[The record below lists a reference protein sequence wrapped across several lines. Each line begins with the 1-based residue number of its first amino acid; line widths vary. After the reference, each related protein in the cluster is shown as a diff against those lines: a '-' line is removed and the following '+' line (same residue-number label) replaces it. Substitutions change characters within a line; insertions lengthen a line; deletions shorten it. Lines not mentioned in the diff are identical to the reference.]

1 MRMAP
6 TLLPCFLQMLQV
18 AAHMRRQGYF
28 VVAALT
34 RPFDFEGR
42 RKLEEAD
49 ALVEA
54 LSEVAQLTVVVPQAV
69 LVRASSE
76 LTVKDASAIADT
88 TLEFSMRAI
97 LWALGAPEL
106 LIAAAGGWGLS
117 LQLRLVK
124 CYAGSNW
131 HVYEEDQTWL
141 VCKQQSLAERYA
153 EEVCGTQKG
162 EVLAVIVSSQTS
174 APPDPVRQLS
184 MFFSAQV
191 FFSSM

>member
-1 MRMAP
+1 MYDKCPCNIGGSYLRIHSNPLWTPPENTCSKQLVLSRMKHSLDKQQAFSVS
-6 TLLPCFLQMLQV
+6 LLSCGADIVTQMLQV

-54 LSEVAQLTVVVPQAV
+54 LAEVAQLTVVVPQAV

-106 LIAAAGGWGLS
+106 LIAAAGRG
-117 LQLRLVK
+117 VM
-124 CYAGSNW
+124 CPF
-131 HVYEEDQTWL
+131 
-141 VCKQQSLAERYA
+141 C
-153 EEVCGTQKG
+153 
-162 EVLAVIVSSQTS
+162 
-174 APPDPVRQLS
+174 
-184 MFFSAQV
+184 
-191 FFSSM
+191 